1 MVNFCCLVAQSRPAL
16 FATPMDCNLPSSSVH
31 EILQARILE
40 WVAISFSRGS
50 SWPRD
55 RTCISCIS
63 GGFFTDWATGED
75 FMVNIS
81 VSVYVCM
88 CVCLHT
94 GNSNVYVHA
103 YACIYIYTH
112 TLISGLIL
120 MFLHPTFSIRFTYH
134 FAEVHPLGLL
144 SVKALGY
151 KFSSLCKSDRGFI
164 LF

>member
-1 MVNFCCLVAQSRPAL
+1 MSFLKKDNCSYYYYHFMINFCCLVAQSRPTL

-88 CVCLHT
+88 CAWLHT

-103 YACIYIYTH
+103 YACVYIYIYIYIHTH
-112 TLISGLIL
+112 TNFWTHSYV
-120 MFLHPTFSIRFTYH
+120 FTHY
-134 FAEVHPLGLL
+134 
-144 SVKALGY
+144 
-151 KFSSLCKSDRGFI
+151 
-164 LF
+164 LFH